1 MTQQEITLLNL
12 GDSLDDLANL
22 DPRGYGV
29 CKLLYKKSREYTG
42 TPLCVNSAQKL
53 ASVLKEGDLVY
64 ILSGFVLMP
73 YNKAETDGIISSV
86 LLARALIKAFDAK
99 PVIICPEDAKTA
111 VEALSAFLTDS
122 TVKAKA
128 FTKDVSKAAQYA
140 DEIIAEGLPKAVI
153 SIECSGANKD
163 GVYHNARGL
172 DVTAVQ
178 AKQDIL
184 FKKLCEAD
192 VLNIAIGDLGNEL
205 GMGAIGDYIKENIP
219 VSCACGCENG
229 IVADAAADNIITATV
244 SDWGCYS
251 LIAMLAYI
259 LENPEI
265 MHNAEIQQKA
275 MNIAV
280 QNGLID
286 MYGEHIPAIDGFG
299 LEMNCSI
306 ITLMNELVK
315 STLNLK
321 EKCKPWF
328 DDIIK
333 IDSFNR

>member
-12 GDSLDDLANL
+12 GSSLDDLANL

-29 CKLLYKKSREYTG
+29 CKLLYKKAREYTEM
-42 TPLCVNSAQKL
+42 PLCLNGAQKL
-53 ASVLKEGDLVY
+53 VCALKDGGLVY
-64 ILSGFVLMP
+64 IMSGFVLMP

-86 LLARALIKAFDAK
+86 LLARALIKAFNAK
-99 PVIICPEDAKTA
+99 PVIICPEDARPA

-122 TVKAKA
+122 EVKAIA
-128 FTKDVSKAAQYA
+128 FTKDASKAAECA
-140 DEIIAEGLPKAVI
+140 DRIISEGMPKAVI
-153 SIECSGANKD
+153 SIECSGANHS

-184 FKKLCEAD
+184 FQKLCEAG
-192 VLNIAIGDLGNEL
+192 VLNLSIGDLGNEI
-205 GMGAIGDYIKENIP
+205 GMGAIGEYIKENIP
-219 VSCACGCENG
+219 VSCACGCESG
-229 IVADAAADNIITATV
+229 IVAKTAADNIITATV

-259 LENPEI
+259 LENPDI
-265 MHNAEIQQKA
+265 MHTAEIQEKA
-275 MNIAV
+275 MKIGAENR
-280 QNGLID
+280 LID

-299 LEMNCSI
+299 VQINRSI
-306 ITLMNELVK
+306 ITLKSELVK
-315 STLNLK
+315 SALNLK

-328 DDIIK
+328 DDIIR
-333 IDSFNR
+333 IESFEK